1 MYGHQKRQ
9 LSLLLKKKNGQKIV
23 HLEVRTKKILIIML
37 GDEEGKAI
45 ANQSRL
51 SPATEGNKGLYDL
64 LNLKGETGPA
74 GLCVRRSPSPSPRGA
89 CDEVQHLGKR
99 PLSCGWGYACSS
111 GTRSLG
117 CAGGDTTRGDAAG
130 NSLRV
135 DSSGETE
142 TRGSEAGVESPP
154 ESLSEVDRTLFRN
167 LVGAAA
173 EETRKGI

>member
-1 MYGHQKRQ
+1 MNGHEKRQ

-23 HLEVRTKKILIIML
+23 HLEVRKKKILIIML

-51 SPATEGNKGLYDL
+51 SPSTEGNKGLYDL

-99 PLSCGWGYACSS
+99 PLSCCWG
-111 GTRSLG
+111 
-117 CAGGDTTRGDAAG
+117 
-130 NSLRV
+130 LRM
-135 DSSGETE
+135 
-142 TRGSEAGVESPP
+142 
-154 ESLSEVDRTLFRN
+154 LFRN
-167 LVGAAA
+167 PQPRLCRWRYNSRRRGWQLTAGRQQRRDGDARQRGRR
-173 EETRKGI
+173 RKPSRESQRGRQNSLQKPRRSSCG